1 MAVPSSAQYK
11 KKTLREV
18 ALGFNNGATPTPAV
32 EYVPLDSA
40 GVTPSPETQELITQ
54 GTTQRYRDREISSY
68 TITVDQQVVEDA
80 LLQLAYLVTT
90 TGLPSGVAKRYHGS
104 GVLETD
110 PVELRLKYT
119 MVKISDRSIRTEY
132 WRFLLGTLNS
142 ADPPASPAAQ
152 VVGSQYVFTFEKTK
166 VDVAGADV
174 EGVGDEGD
182 FFIVDVRS

>member
-1 MAVPSSAQYK
+1 MAVPTSGQFK

-32 EYVPLDSA
+32 AYIPLNSA

-80 LLQLAYLVTT
+80 LLQLAHEVTT

-104 GVLETD
+104 GVLESD

-119 MVKISDRSIRTEY
+119 MINIADRSVRTEY

-142 ADPPASPAAQ
+142 ADPPTSPAQQ
-152 VVGSQYVFTFEKTK
+152 VVGSQYVFSFEKTT
-166 VDVAGADV
+166 VDVAGGDV

-182 FFIVDVRS
+182 FYVVEVMS